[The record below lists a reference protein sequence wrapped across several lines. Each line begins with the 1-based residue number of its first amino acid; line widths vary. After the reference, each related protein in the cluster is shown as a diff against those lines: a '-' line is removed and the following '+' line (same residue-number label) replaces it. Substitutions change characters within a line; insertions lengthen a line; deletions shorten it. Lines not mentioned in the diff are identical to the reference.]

1 MSARKSVPAIL
12 TSFILTSFILTP
24 LAVAVASARTAPRT
38 APPTAAQAAAH
49 ARRHQ
54 LMPVPASVRFGAG
67 RLPIT
72 KSFTVAAKGQ
82 VDERLRAGVERAVR
96 RLEGRTVLE

>member
-12 TSFILTSFILTP
+12 TSFILTSVILTP
-24 LAVAVASARTAPRT
+24 LSVAGASARTAPR
-38 APPTAAQAAAH
+38 PVAAQAAAH

-67 RLPIT
+67 RLAVT
-72 KSFTVAAKGQ
+72 KSFNVAAKGHA
-82 VDERLRAGVERAVR
+82 DERLRAGVERALR
-96 RLEGRTVLE
+96 RL